1 MNSDLE
7 DLRISDETLQNIS
20 GISIHDSFLGEYY
33 RVWAKVS
40 HQESNDEKRNAALLR
55 FSGLEL
61 GLFFLTLVIA
71 SGTTLLTIK
80 NSWNSTNPN
89 YWIPIVSSLGLSAF
103 LFLIINLYVY
113 LNSKPLIYLLTLLN
127 ELDNYERIVTIFYR
141 IDQLITDGYMDQDSG
156 NRHQMVEALRITK
169 DSFIH
174 ALKAE
179 RLVREYHQVKLPDDL
194 FDQLDRN
201 LSDLIDF
208 DIQGQESHYGR
219 LINETL
225 EIGISVHRELR
236 KLQQVSESSYS
247 ASR

>member
-1 MNSDLE
+1 MNSDSE
-7 DLRISDETLQNIS
+7 DLRISDETLQEIS

-40 HQESNDEKRNAALLR
+40 HQEANEEKRNAALLK

-71 SGTTLLTIK
+71 SGTTLLVIK
-80 NSWNSTNPN
+80 NSWNSANPN
-89 YWIPIVSSLGLSAF
+89 YWIPVASSLGLTAF
-103 LFLIINLYVY
+103 LFLMINLYVY
-113 LNSKPLIYLLTLLN
+113 FNSKPLIYLLNLLN
-127 ELDNYERIVTIFYR
+127 ELDNYDRIVTIFYR
-141 IDQLITDGYMDQDSG
+141 MDGLITDGYMEQDSE
-156 NRHQMVEALRITK
+156 NRNQMVQALKITK

-179 RLVREYHQVKLPDDL
+179 RLVREYHQVQFPDDL

-208 DIQGQESHYGR
+208 DVQGQDGHYGR

-236 KLQQVSESSYS
+236 KLQQVSG
-247 ASR
+247 R

>member
-1 MNSDLE
+1 MNSDSE
-7 DLRISDETLQNIS
+7 DLRISDETLQKIS

-40 HQESNDEKRNAALLR
+40 HQESNEEKRNAALLK

-71 SGTTLLTIK
+71 SGTTLLVIK
-80 NSWNSTNPN
+80 NSWNSANPN
-89 YWIPIVSSLGLSAF
+89 YWLPVASSLGLTAF
-103 LFLIINLYVY
+103 LFLMINLYVY
-113 LNSKPLIYLLTLLN
+113 LNSKPLIYLLNLLN
-127 ELDNYERIVTIFYR
+127 ELDNYERIITIFYR
-141 IDQLITDGYMDQDSG
+141 MDGLITDGYMEQDTE
-156 NRHQMVEALRITK
+156 NRHQMVQALKITK

-179 RLVREYHQVKLPDDL
+179 RLVREYHQVQLPNDL
-194 FDQLDRN
+194 FHQLDRN

-208 DIQGQESHYGR
+208 DVQGQDGHYGR

-236 KLQQVSESSYS
+236 KLQQVSG
-247 ASR
+247 R

>member
-1 MNSDLE
+1 MNLDSE
-7 DLRISDETLQNIS
+7 DLRISDETLQKIS

-40 HQESNDEKRNAALLR
+40 HKESNEEKRNAALLQ

-61 GLFFLTLVIA
+61 CLFFLTLVIA
-71 SGTTLLTIK
+71 SGTTLLAIK
-80 NSWNSTNPN
+80 NSWNSANPN
-89 YWIPIVSSLGLSAF
+89 YWIPVASSLGLTAL
-103 LFLIINLYVY
+103 LFLAVNLHVY
-113 LNSKPLIYLLTLLN
+113 LNCKPLIYLLNLLN
-127 ELDNYERIVTIFYR
+127 ELDNYDRIVTIFYR
-141 IDQLITDGYMDQDSG
+141 MDRLMTEGYMEQDPE
-156 NRHQMVEALRITK
+156 NQNQMIQALKITK

-179 RLVREYHQVKLPDDL
+179 RLVREYHQIKLPDDL
-194 FDQLDRN
+194 FNQLDRN

-208 DIQGQESHYGR
+208 DVQGQDSNYGR

-236 KLQQVSESSYS
+236 KLQQVSGS
-247 ASR
+247 

>member
-1 MNSDLE
+1 MNSDSE
-7 DLRISDETLQNIS
+7 DLQISDETLQKIS

-40 HQESNDEKRNAALLR
+40 HQESNEEKRNAALLK

-71 SGTTLLTIK
+71 SGTTLLVIK
-80 NSWNSTNPN
+80 NSWNSANPN
-89 YWIPIVSSLGLSAF
+89 YWIPVASSLGLTAF
-103 LFLIINLYVY
+103 LFFIINLYVY
-113 LNSKPLIYLLTLLN
+113 LSSKSLIYLLNLLN

-141 IDQLITDGYMDQDSG
+141 MDGLITDGYMEQDTE
-156 NRHQMVEALRITK
+156 NRNQMIEALKITK

-179 RLVREYHQVKLPDDL
+179 RLVREYHQIQLPDDL
-194 FDQLDRN
+194 FHQLDRN

-208 DIQGQESHYGR
+208 DVQGQDGHYGR

-236 KLQQVSESSYS
+236 KLQQVSG
-247 ASR
+247 R